1 MTKWIIVA
9 FLIFIIGVI
18 LSCEFLSHNNR
29 CPCQLTY
36 YLTIQNP
43 SSDSVKAIFD
53 FSQST
58 FPADYF
64 KDTATITPQSIKN
77 DSINYSLL
85 GIDGKCDITEVFNK
99 FNTRIKLLL
108 IHHND
113 SVRYILNPFDTIHH
127 TEFPCN
133 CTSKYSDTVVVK

>member
-1 MTKWIIVA
+1 VA
-9 FLIFIIGVI
+9 FLIFIIGLI

-43 SSDSVKAIFD
+43 TSDSVKAIFD
-53 FSQST
+53 FSQAT
-58 FPADYF
+58 YPADYF
-64 KDTATITPQSIKN
+64 IDTATITSHSTIN

-85 GIDGKCDITEVFNK
+85 GIDGKCMLDASFNK
-99 FNTRIKLLL
+99 LNTRIKL
-108 IHHND
+108 IIVHHTD
-113 SVRYILNPFDTIHH
+113 SVHYELFPFDTIHY

-133 CTSKYSDTVVVK
+133 CTSKDSDTVVVK